1 MIRFKMYKELCIFS
15 SIVQNVFI
23 KTFQMWHEVT
33 TFTVPDISSIVET
46 LEFNVLDI
54 WYNMHICVMIIRI
67 IIINK
72 WPNSNTDTKSKY
84 NTVSTRVNMG

>member
-1 MIRFKMYKELCIFS
+1 MR
-15 SIVQNVFI
+15 
-23 KTFQMWHEVT
+23 HEVT
-33 TFTVPDISSIVET
+33 TFTVPDISSIVEM

-72 WPNSNTDTKSKY
+72 WLNSNTDTKSKY
-84 NTVSTRVNMG
+84 NTVSTRVIMG

>member
-1 MIRFKMYKELCIFS
+1 
-15 SIVQNVFI
+15 VQNVFI

-33 TFTVPDISSIVET
+33 TFTVPDISSIVEM

-72 WPNSNTDTKSKY
+72 LPNSNTDTKSKY
-84 NTVSTRVNMG
+84 NTVSTRVIMG

>member
-1 MIRFKMYKELCIFS
+1 
-15 SIVQNVFI
+15 
-23 KTFQMWHEVT
+23 MWHEVT
-33 TFTVPDISSIVET
+33 TFTVPDISSIVEM

-72 WPNSNTDTKSKY
+72 WLNSNTDTKSKY
-84 NTVSTRVNMG
+84 NTVSTRVIMG